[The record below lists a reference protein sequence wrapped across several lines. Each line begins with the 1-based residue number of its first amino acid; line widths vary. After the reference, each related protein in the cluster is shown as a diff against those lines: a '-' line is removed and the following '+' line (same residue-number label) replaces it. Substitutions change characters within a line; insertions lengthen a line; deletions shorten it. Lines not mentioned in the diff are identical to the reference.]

1 MLFSEVNSKLGAPF
15 LDMLHG
21 HPLVDL
27 AALVTSPVGRLC
39 DYFVADTEQVDL
51 EQRGKNLGVPVLRP
65 EKVNDPAFVQQ
76 IRDLE
81 PDYLIVGNFQRI
93 LKSELLA
100 APKVTSVNFHPSALP
115 RYAGLAPFYWM
126 VRNGETDGAVTAIEM
141 AEGLD
146 TGAILTQHRTP
157 LTGRETALELRT
169 MQERAN
175 VLMLLDLIP
184 QLAARR
190 FLRIPQDS
198 SERTYFTRPGEDD
211 YRLDFAHSA
220 HKVACHIRAG
230 YRNPGA
236 FAETA
241 SGERVTV
248 LSADDV
254 LPAATALLEPA
265 GTVRHLAD
273 GVFVACRDGWL
284 RLLTVELDGTE
295 VPVQAHPAIADGQL
309 LSATQLQAA

>member
-1 MLFSEVNSKLGAPF
+1 
-15 LDMLHG
+15 
-21 HPLVDL
+21 
-27 AALVTSPVGRLC
+27 
-39 DYFVADTEQVDL
+39 
-51 EQRGKNLGVPVLRP
+51 
-65 EKVNDPAFVQQ
+65 
-76 IRDLE
+76 
-81 PDYLIVGNFQRI
+81 
-93 LKSELLA
+93 
-100 APKVTSVNFHPSALP
+100 
-115 RYAGLAPFYWM
+115 
-126 VRNGETDGAVTAIEM
+126 
-141 AEGLD
+141 
-146 TGAILTQHRTP
+146 
-157 LTGRETALELRT
+157 